1 MENELVHS
9 EHSNVMEDKDRGR
22 IRFLQVCGLA
32 AILTGVLT
40 IFASSIET
48 AGAFLETVPT
58 ATMDAAYV
66 LSNILA
72 LVAFTGVYIIQ
83 RKEAGLL
90 NLVGYLIILFA
101 NILMV
106 VGGAVLSAEQSI
118 MIGGSL
124 YALGGII
131 IGIATLKAGL
141 FPRWIPMLWILTP
154 VIGLPGFI
162 LGGMASPLLLFAGS
176 ILFSIALVGAGA
188 VMWKQ

>member
-1 MENELVHS
+1 MENELVQS
-9 EHSNVMEDKDRGR
+9 EHSNVMEDKDRNR
-22 IRFLQVCGLA
+22 ARFLQICGLA

-40 IFASSIET
+40 IFGSGIET
-48 AGAFLETVPT
+48 TGAFLETVPT

-72 LVAFTGVYIIQ
+72 LLAFTGVFITQ
-83 RKEAGLL
+83 RKEAGLA

-106 VGGAVLSAEQSI
+106 VGGPILNAEQSI

-131 IGIATLKAGL
+131 IAIATLKAGL
-141 FPRWIPMLWILTP
+141 FPRWIPVLWIVTP

-162 LGGMASPLLLFAGS
+162 LGGMASPLLLFLGS
-176 ILFSIALVGAGA
+176 ILFSIALVGAGV